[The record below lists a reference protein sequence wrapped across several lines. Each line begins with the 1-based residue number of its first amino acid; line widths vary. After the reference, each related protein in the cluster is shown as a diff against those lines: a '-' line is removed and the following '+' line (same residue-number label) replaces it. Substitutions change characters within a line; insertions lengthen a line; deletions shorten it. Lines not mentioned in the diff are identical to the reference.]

1 MMTLNEFLLEYG
13 EILMAATGLTKEE
26 VDTRL
31 EKLGLRREDPQ
42 MTSFV
47 GRPTIG
53 PDEDQVLV
61 RDWSWVVDAMN
72 KAHADGVNEERERC
86 AKVLDALAEEYED
99 RSRRA
104 ELRTWADANWAE
116 ARVVRGCARAI
127 REAGDE

>member
-42 MTSFV
+42 MTSF
-47 GRPTIG
+47 GGAIG

-72 KAHADGVNEERERC
+72 KAHADGVNEERDRC
-86 AKVLDALAEEYED
+86 LRLIRTEADTHHRRGEDETGIPKLVAEEIALTLW
-99 RSRRA
+99 RV
-104 ELRTWADANWAE
+104 AD
-116 ARVVRGCARAI
+116 AI
-127 REAGDE
+127 REGN